1 MKTFLTKGQH
11 MRNHK
16 AILSLEE
23 TVILDKII
31 KVTLLPK
38 RDTITLVMDIKITRL
53 IKEDRE
59 TSIILYIKLISNIE
73 LFKF

>member
-1 MKTFLTKGQH
+1 

-38 RDTITLVMDIKITRL
+38 RDTIALVMDIKITLL

-59 TSIILYIKLISNIE
+59 TSIILYIKSISNIE